1 MEKIICFDENSS
13 PEKVIDKLTRLA
25 KEGNYV
31 FRGYEKQDQ
40 LLPSIIREK
49 DLQNCENILL
59 HDFEKYGSHYFHA
72 NTPIDFL
79 SYAQHFGLPTRL
91 LDFTY
96 NPFIA
101 LAFATNSKKYS
112 KNNTYIDDRTY
123 YYIRVASIN
132 DNILLNALPNPDGTY
147 ISKYNQ
153 VDSMATR
160 ACQAINII
168 SDMFGKNILNYKRE
182 LLISAMPPIEGI
194 NDELTL
200 DKKIQQ
206 RRILFIDPNQSN
218 QRIIMQQGLFM
229 IPYTLD
235 QEKHKAILEDNTS
248 LIMIHENMRPQLRKY
263 LDTLGFNSFRLMPD
277 LASICEAVKRKTI
290 DDRSDRS
297 RNFKKKGDI

>member
-40 LLPSIIREK
+40 LLPSIIRDK

-123 YYIRVASIN
+123 YYIRVASVN

-168 SDMFGKNILNYKRE
+168 SDMFGK
-182 LLISAMPPIEGI
+182 
-194 NDELTL
+194 
-200 DKKIQQ
+200 KI
-206 RRILFIDPNQSN
+206 
-218 QRIIMQQGLFM
+218 
-229 IPYTLD
+229 
-235 QEKHKAILEDNTS
+235 
-248 LIMIHENMRPQLRKY
+248 
-263 LDTLGFNSFRLMPD
+263 
-277 LASICEAVKRKTI
+277 
-290 DDRSDRS
+290 
-297 RNFKKKGDI
+297 

>member
-1 MEKIICFDENSS
+1 MDRIIRFDENSS
-13 PEKVIDKLTRLA
+13 LEKVIDKLAQLA

-40 LLPSIIREK
+40 LLPSIIRDK

-101 LAFATNSKKYS
+101 LAFATNTKKYS
-112 KNNTYIDDRTY
+112 KNYTYIDDRTY
-123 YYIRVASIN
+123 YYIRVAAVD

-147 ISKYNQ
+147 TSKYNQ
-153 VDSMATR
+153 IDSMATR

-168 SDMFGKNILNYKRE
+168 SDMFGNNVMGYKRE
-182 LLISAMPPIEGI
+182 LLISAMPSIGGI
-194 NDELTL
+194 NDELAL
-200 DKKIQQ
+200 DKKIHEG
-206 RRILFIDPNQSN
+206 RILFIDPNQSN

-235 QEKHKAILEDNTS
+235 QDKHKAILEDNTS
-248 LIMIHENMRPQLRKY
+248 LIMIHEDMRPQLRKY

-297 RNFKKKGDI
+297 KNFKKKGDK